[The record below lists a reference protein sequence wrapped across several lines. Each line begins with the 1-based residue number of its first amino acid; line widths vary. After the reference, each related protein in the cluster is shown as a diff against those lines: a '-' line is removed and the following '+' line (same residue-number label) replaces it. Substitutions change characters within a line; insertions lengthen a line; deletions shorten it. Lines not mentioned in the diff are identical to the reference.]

1 MANNPAVHS
10 LNVVLKVKSSQHR
23 PGCSVRESC
32 GGRPQAIDQP
42 VCCEGAHIHRS
53 YQHTWKAM
61 VTIRSRMYRQICKS
75 SRKHL
80 HTREEP

>member
-1 MANNPAVHS
+1 MAKNPAVHS
-10 LNVVLKVKSSQHR
+10 LNFVLKVKSSQHR
-23 PGCSVRESC
+23 PGCSS
-32 GGRPQAIDQP
+32 GGRPQAIDQA
-42 VCCEGAHIHRS
+42 VCCEAAHIHRS